1 MMNFLRSLKVGT
13 SLITLLLGAALLS
26 APLYGAVIPAEV
38 QAIINLV
45 LTNMLSLLLV
55 GGLVLVAYNWAFD
68 GWVWGNRIVSATNLL
83 VGLAVMVVG
92 VYLLVLH
99 VQLGLFTEFF
109 GPEAAGLVAL
119 VALGGG
125 LADRNYVRMRYI
137 LTGKRAKP
145 ADERLALPTKDAVVE
160 KIEEVEEK
168 VVRTIPVLSS
178 D

>member
-1 MMNFLRSLKVGT
+1 MMNFLRSIKVGT

-26 APLYGAVIPAEV
+26 APLYGAVIPVEL
-38 QAIINLV
+38 QAIVNLAVANV
-45 LTNMLSLLLV
+45 LNILLL

-68 GWVWGNRIVSATNLL
+68 GWVWGNRIVSATNML

-92 VYLLVLH
+92 VYLLVLRYQH
-99 VQLGLFTEFF
+99 GLASVFDA
-109 GPEAAGLVAL
+109 EAAALVAL

-145 ADERLALPTKDAVVE
+145 ADERLALPTKEEVVE
-160 KIEEVEEK
+160 KVAEVKEDLQE
-168 VVRTIPVLSS
+168 VTS
-178 D
+178 